1 MIKIRQPGLQRHRR
15 DREVL
20 FQTGLP
26 GLKRLTRKRYIDLGN
41 DRLPGSRDLRGR
53 RCRDTDPFFSLSQT
67 RRVQDP
73 SRANTMRRTLTLC

>member
-20 FQTGLP
+20 FQSGLA

-41 DRLPGSRDLRGR
+41 DPLHGHTSETISAAGLEGPG
-53 RCRDTDPFFSLSQT
+53 
-67 RRVQDP
+67 
-73 SRANTMRRTLTLC
+73 AAY